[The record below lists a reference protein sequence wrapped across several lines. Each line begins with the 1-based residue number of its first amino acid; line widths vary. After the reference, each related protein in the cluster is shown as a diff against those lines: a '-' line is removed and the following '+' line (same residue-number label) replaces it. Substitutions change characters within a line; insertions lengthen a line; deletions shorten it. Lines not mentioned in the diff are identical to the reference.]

1 MKKLFI
7 SLLCGALSLG
17 AIGALSSPALALD
30 IDVNCDGLTEEECSK
45 TIKELNEKWEKGEL
59 GSTASE
65 GSTNEM
71 TKTEIAPTFSTE
83 LNENEHSVTFKL
95 GHNLILTGNNLIS
108 EVSNKSGFMLAA
120 GNNLSLRTNVEYGIL
135 LGNTINFAGETVRD
149 LYIAGNTVTLTHD
162 AKIGRDVFA
171 ATNTLTIDT
180 DIAGDL
186 AVTADTVVLK
196 DIKIAGNLNLSV
208 AHLEIVGKVEV
219 AGAFVYNDNADV
231 SGLEKIKA
239 SSTEAYHVE
248 EIDQAALMVAR
259 IYGRIMSL
267 AALFLIMAL
276 ICAFYPR
283 LHEKLETEA
292 TVGRFGTNLAI
303 GLGLL
308 IAVPIVAIFAFFT
321 LVAAPLGIIALAVYL
336 IAIYLAQGFAGA
348 WLGHV
353 IIEKLCKGKGNIF
366 VETLLGLFILY
377 VCSLIPYL
385 GIITGFLGLL
395 LGLGLIMSCIKPVKK
410 VKK

>member
-1 MKKLFI
+1 M
-7 SLLCGALSLG
+7 
-17 AIGALSSPALALD
+17 
-30 IDVNCDGLTEEECSK
+30 
-45 TIKELNEKWEKGEL
+45 
-59 GSTASE
+59 
-65 GSTNEM
+65 
-71 TKTEIAPTFSTE
+71 
-83 LNENEHSVTFKL
+83 
-95 GHNLILTGNNLIS
+95 
-108 EVSNKSGFMLAA
+108 
-120 GNNLSLRTNVEYGIL
+120 
-135 LGNTINFAGETVRD
+135 
-149 LYIAGNTVTLTHD
+149 
-162 AKIGRDVFA
+162 
-171 ATNTLTIDT
+171 
-180 DIAGDL
+180 
-186 AVTADTVVLK
+186 TADTVVLK
-196 DIKIAGNLNLSV
+196 DIKITGNLNLSV

-239 SSTEAYHVE
+239 GSTEAYHVE

-259 IYGRIMSL
+259 IYGKIMSL

-395 LGLGLIMSCIKPVKK
+395 LGLGLILSCIKPVKK

>member
-1 MKKLFI
+1 MKKLI
-7 SLLCGALSLG
+7 IGLICGVATLGAFSSSVSALSVSC
-17 AIGALSSPALALD
+17 A
-30 IDVNCDGLTEEECSK
+30 GLTDEECTK
-45 TIKELNEKWEKGEL
+45 TVKELNEKWEKGEL
-59 GSTASE
+59 GTSSDAK
-65 GSTNEM
+65 GDQ
-71 TKTEIAPTFSTE
+71 KAEIAPTFSTE
-83 LNENEHSVTFKL
+83 LNETERSVKFKL
-95 GHNLILTGNNLIS
+95 GHNLLLTGNNLTS
-108 EVSNKSGFMLAA
+108 EVSNKTGFMLAA
-120 GNNLSLRTNVEYGIL
+120 GNNLSLRTSAEYGIL
-135 LGNTINFAGETVRD
+135 MGNTINFAGETVRD

-171 ATNTLTIDT
+171 AVNTLTIDSN
-180 DIAGDL
+180 IPGDL

-208 AHLEIVGKVEV
+208 AHLEIVGQVEV

-239 SSTEAYHVE
+239 GSTEAYHVE
-248 EIDQAALMVAR
+248 EIDQTAVMIAR
-259 IYGRIMSL
+259 VYSKVMSL

-303 GLGLL
+303 GLGILV
-308 IAVPIVAIFAFFT
+308 AVPIIAIFAFFT
-321 LVAAPLGIIALAVYL
+321 LVAAPLGIIALAIYL
-336 IAIYLAQGFAGA
+336 IAIYLAQGFTGA

-385 GIITGFLGLL
+385 GVITGFLGLL
-395 LGLGLIMSCIKPVKK
+395 LGLGLIFSCIKPAKK
-410 VKK
+410 AKK

>member
-7 SLLCGALSLG
+7 SLLCGALS
-17 AIGALSSPALALD
+17 IGVIGTLSSPALALD

-267 AALFLIMAL
+267 AALFLIK
-276 ICAFYPR
+276 I
-283 LHEKLETEA
+283 
-292 TVGRFGTNLAI
+292 GRA
-303 GLGLL
+303 
-308 IAVPIVAIFAFFT
+308 
-321 LVAAPLGIIALAVYL
+321 
-336 IAIYLAQGFAGA
+336 
-348 WLGHV
+348 HV
-353 IIEKLCKGKGNIF
+353 
-366 VETLLGLFILY
+366 
-377 VCSLIPYL
+377 
-385 GIITGFLGLL
+385 
-395 LGLGLIMSCIKPVKK
+395 
-410 VKK
+410 